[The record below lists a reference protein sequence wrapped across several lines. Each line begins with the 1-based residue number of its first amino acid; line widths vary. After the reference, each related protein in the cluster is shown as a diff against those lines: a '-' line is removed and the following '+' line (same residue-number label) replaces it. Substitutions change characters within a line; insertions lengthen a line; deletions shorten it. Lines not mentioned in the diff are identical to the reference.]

1 MNELQKVKQ
10 FHVWESTYDL
20 YDWSKDVPE
29 VAGNPINNVID
40 GVLISASS
48 KVPKPK
54 CKKTGYS
61 TWEWLLHWKNTFK
74 QTVLGVSPKEIMQD
88 YKRMLDAR

>member
-20 YDWSKDVPE
+20 YDWSKEVPE
-29 VAGNPINNVID
+29 VAGSPIYNVID
-40 GVLISASS
+40 GVLVSASS

-61 TWEWLLHWKNTFK
+61 TWEWLLHWKNTLK
-74 QTVLGVSPKEIMQD
+74 QTVLGDSPKEIMQD